1 MNVRF
6 GVPRIKINCGWEKN
20 QPSPIV
26 LSLSL
31 HVLAEFICL
40 SSTSCVLIFYSQ
52 TMQKIEEE
60 NARLKGHQNPAQK
73 LQHLLA
79 IKKENNALKEVSYF
93 RCLFKTSTMC
103 FIAMVS

>member
-1 MNVRF
+1 
-6 GVPRIKINCGWEKN
+6 
-20 QPSPIV
+20 
-26 LSLSL
+26 
-31 HVLAEFICL
+31 
-40 SSTSCVLIFYSQ
+40 
-52 TMQKIEEE
+52 MQKIEEE